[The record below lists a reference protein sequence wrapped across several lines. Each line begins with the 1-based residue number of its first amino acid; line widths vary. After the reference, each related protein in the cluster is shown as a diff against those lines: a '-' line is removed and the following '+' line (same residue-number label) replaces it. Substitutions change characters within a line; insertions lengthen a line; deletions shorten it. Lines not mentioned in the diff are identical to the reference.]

1 MKIGILTFHR
11 ALNYG
16 AFLQCFAL
24 KKTVESF
31 GHDVEIIDY
40 WPDAHAQVYA
50 GFNKTI
56 FKHCNIIG
64 KLNMLIDWIFSYKKR
79 LSRRKSFE
87 KLWAEQL
94 GLTNI
99 QTLLTHNELRNV
111 KKDIVLYG
119 SDQIWWKSTI
129 IGYEGFD
136 DAYWGQHI
144 PDMVRKVSYGASM
157 GIINLN
163 EDDKK
168 DIRKWL
174 SSFSAVSVRESD
186 LKLTLDSFCN
196 IPITTVLDPTLLLSK
211 EEWSKYCITP
221 KIDVPYIL
229 LFNLMSSS
237 AAIDMATS
245 LSRKY
250 GYKVVELTAS
260 VNYKKH
266 GNNAVQTASPFE
278 FIGWIKKAAFV
289 VTSSFHGT
297 AFSIIFER
305 PFVSMGMKNNSGRVA
320 SLLKSLCIEDRLVS
334 GINMSEDEIDY
345 TNVKDLL
352 SHEREKSLTFLNH
365 SIRKN

>member
-24 KKTVESF
+24 KKTVESL

-50 GFNKTI
+50 GFNKTL
-56 FKHCNIIG
+56 FKHCNMIG
-64 KLNMLIDWIFSYKKR
+64 KLNMLIDWTFSYKKR

-157 GIINLN
+157 G
-163 EDDKK
+163 
-168 DIRKWL
+168 
-174 SSFSAVSVRESD
+174 SAVSVRESG
-186 LKLTLDSFCN
+186 LKLTLNSFCN

-211 EEWSKYCITP
+211 EEWSKYSIAP
-221 KIDVPYIL
+221 RVDVPYIL
-229 LFNLMSSS
+229 LYNLMSSP
-237 AAIDMATS
+237 AAIEMATT
-245 LSRKY
+245 LSKKH
-250 GYKVVELTAS
+250 GYKVVEITAS
-260 VNYKKH
+260 VDYKKH
-266 GNNAVQTASPFE
+266 GKNIVQTASPFE

-320 SLLKSLCIEDRLVS
+320 SLLKSLCIEDRIVS
-334 GINMSEDEIDY
+334 GINISEDDIDY

-365 SIRKN
+365 SILKN